1 MGLGPAAVKIQEA
14 QAEVQ
19 PEIVRGRIW
28 RERLTQ
34 PRKGPQPAW
43 LLEPT
48 CSGCQDGESPVS
60 WNILASALCELPPGG
75 GNMGEI
81 QVLQADE
88 SEPGQTL
95 PVATSAEGVSPADP
109 VLP

>member
-1 MGLGPAAVKIQEA
+1 
-14 QAEVQ
+14 
-19 PEIVRGRIW
+19 
-28 RERLTQ
+28 
-34 PRKGPQPAW
+34 
-43 LLEPT
+43 
-48 CSGCQDGESPVS
+48 
-60 WNILASALCELPPGG
+60 
-75 GNMGEI
+75 MGEI